1 MAVPVDFSSIV
12 EAAGMETIVT
22 GVLTIAAVI
31 AAVLVVQRAVYEVQ
45 LILIGRQA
53 SREAMEDERDRV

>member
-1 MAVPVDFSSIV
+1 
-12 EAAGMETIVT
+12 METIVT
-22 GVLTIAAVI
+22 GVLAIAAVI